1 MRASTPT
8 VSILVAAR
16 VLAPGVKRTFADA
29 ERLAREGTPV
39 SVLFTEDGLDA
50 LASAWPARLAAA
62 GARTSLCA
70 RSARARKVNPVG
82 LPPTVLW
89 SSLTAFLRDV
99 GPDARLWTLF
109 P

>member
-1 MRASTPT
+1 MPAPTPP
-8 VSILVAAR
+8 VRILVAAGVSR
-16 VLAPGVKRTFADA
+16 PGVARTLADA
-29 ERLAREGTPV
+29 EGLAREGAPV

-50 LASAWPARLAAA
+50 LEGEWPARLAAA

-82 LPPTVLW
+82 LPQTVLW
-89 SSLTAFLRDV
+89 SSLTAFLRDIE
-99 GPDARLWTLF
+99 PDARVWTLF